1 MTEFFCAP
9 NSAMNVLEKTDIPS
23 IYWIHLEQNQ
33 GRDMI
38 EISAEMPSGTMTTNK
53 HREEWIF
60 QLISSVSFTIFHQ
73 HTLWFFKKLVLWLH
87 QIQYG
92 MAPSDPSAKS
102 PRFGSKITQFLML
115 QPLTLATCH
124 EGRAIGGPVVQPGSK
139 ARSSSPGG
147 FLGLAFLK
155 VWGSLI
161 DLIYV
166 YYIICILL
174 YIILLYVYC
183 NCIL

>member
-9 NSAMNVLEKTDIPS
+9 NSAMNVLEKSDIPS

-33 GRDMI
+33 GRDMV
-38 EISAEMPSGTMTTNK
+38 EISAEMPSDTMTTNK

-73 HTLWFFKKLVLWLH
+73 HALWFFKKLVLNPPDPKVWLQVIH
-87 QIQYG
+87 QPNLQ
-92 MAPSDPSAKS
+92 DLDKKS
-102 PRFGSKITQFLML
+102 PFLMV

-155 VWGSLI
+155 VWGSSHRPYL
-161 DLIYV
+161 
-166 YYIICILL
+166 CIL
-174 YIILLYVYC
+174 
-183 NCIL
+183 